1 MDLVDQTGAHCGDI
15 LWLEKWPWIRKWM
28 IRVATVTTKAH
39 EYVCLFS
46 IFFFWWRNI
55 LQLLYVSIYSTRN
68 LFLREAQAEPF
79 SSVYFQCC
87 IIVLVQSER
96 IDPDF
101 ISNVLL
107 MAVAQWDLEACDI
120 EKTNSLFLY
129 IIVQSVSLF
138 SNNPD

>member
-1 MDLVDQTGAHCGDI
+1 MTLNKKMNDQSCYSDNQGT
-15 LWLEKWPWIRKWM
+15 R
-28 IRVATVTTKAH
+28 
-39 EYVCLFS
+39 VCLFVFY
-46 IFFFWWRNI
+46 FFFWWRNI